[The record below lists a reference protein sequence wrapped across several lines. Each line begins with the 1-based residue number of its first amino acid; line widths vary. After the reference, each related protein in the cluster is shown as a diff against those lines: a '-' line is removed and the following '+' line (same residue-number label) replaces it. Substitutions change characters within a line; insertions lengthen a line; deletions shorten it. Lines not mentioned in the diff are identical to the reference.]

1 MYIDVGQP
9 IVVETLP
16 NLNRNANTSNLN
28 RNVKTGNLNRNANT
42 VQQQQQ
48 QRPVSNY
55 VGPTYVLSGTNKS
68 NSNSSNGNTSH
79 NFYNTSNSHIN
90 ATVLSQN

>member
-1 MYIDVGQP
+1 MYIDVGHP

-16 NLNRNANTSNLN
+16 NLNRNANTGNLN
-28 RNVKTGNLNRNANT
+28 RNVNT
-42 VQQQQQ
+42 VQQ

-55 VGPTYVLSGTNKS
+55 VGPTYVLSGMNKS

-79 NFYNTSNSHIN
+79 NFYNTSNSHSN
-90 ATVLSQN
+90 GTVLSQN